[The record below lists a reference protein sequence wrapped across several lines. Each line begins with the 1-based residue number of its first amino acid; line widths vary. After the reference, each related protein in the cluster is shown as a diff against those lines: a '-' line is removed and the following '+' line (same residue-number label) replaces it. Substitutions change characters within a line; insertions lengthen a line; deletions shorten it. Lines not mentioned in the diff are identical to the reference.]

1 MAPLPSFS
9 TDSADALSKQRLLK
23 SEEEAVKSLLPME
36 PEKLIEVGSAG
47 GAKELSGFLH
57 SLVGEGRWNILY
69 IYIIYIKALK
79 GWHFEQM
86 YSTHTHIHTHIYI
99 YIYIHMIT
107 NDYTYT
113 HICCIHLAFRSGTL
127 GLDHMMTCEFH
138 SHHVLRLIVN
148 YLVLEHVV
156 STLRLMTPWWLF
168 LWWLTVT
175 FLKIRLVSL
184 YRQLLGQPQAIS
196 EYSNTMLLYWW
207 YVPKFRF
214 GIESC
219 RISDDKSYYVL
230 SFFPA
235 WGIDICLG
243 RQITS

>member
-1 MAPLPSFS
+1 
-9 TDSADALSKQRLLK
+9 
-23 SEEEAVKSLLPME
+23 
-36 PEKLIEVGSAG
+36 VGSAG

-69 IYIIYIKALK
+69 IYIYIKALK
-79 GWHFEQM
+79 GWHFENM
-86 YSTHTHIHTHIYI
+86 YSKQTYTHIYI
-99 YIYIHMIT
+99 YMIT
-107 NDYTYT
+107 HDYTYT
-113 HICCIHLAFRSGTL
+113 HIYAYVQTYPYICCIYLAFRSGTL

-138 SHHVLRLIVN
+138 SHHILRLIVKN
-148 YLVLEHVV
+148 LVLEHVV
-156 STLRLMTPWWLF
+156 STLRLMTHWWLL

-175 FLKIRLVSL
+175 FLKIWLVSL

-196 EYSNTMLLYWW
+196 EYSNTMLLYCW